1 MPNSN
6 TIPFRGGIAPN
17 ATYPKKQPL
26 KPSFYIFMKR
36 YLIKERPNWKQKVEA
51 IGFIFHSLEGKYWD
65 ESACYAF
72 SEAQIDALEEATK
85 TLYAMCLEA
94 VAKVVREKR
103 LHEFAIP
110 TAFHELVEQSW
121 LRGDTTLYG
130 RFDLAFDGETIK
142 MLEFNADT
150 PTSLLEASV
159 VQWYWLQDFNKNL
172 DQFNSIHEKLL
183 AQFQHFR
190 NKNIR
195 EMTFAC
201 IHSSQEDYM
210 TTAYLQ
216 DCATQAGL
224 LTDFLDIPDIG
235 WDGAHFVGLNEKPIR
250 NLFKLYPWEFI
261 FKEEFS
267 QFIPQT
273 NTKWIE
279 PLWKSILSNKMILK
293 ILWEI
298 YPNHPYLL
306 RTECSPSDMKS
317 YVKKPILSREG
328 ANIEIFEEGKV
339 VALSAGDYGE
349 EGYIYQEYVELPNF
363 MGNRP
368 VIGSWVIGNEASGI
382 GIRETNG
389 LIHDNLARFV
399 PHYFS

>member
-1 MPNSN
+1 
-6 TIPFRGGIAPN
+6 
-17 ATYPKKQPL
+17 
-26 KPSFYIFMKR
+26 MKR
-36 YLIKERPNWKQKVEA
+36 YIIKERPNWKQKVEQL
-51 IGFIFHSLEGKYWD
+51 GFIFHSSGGKYWD

-72 SEAQIDALEEATK
+72 TEVQIDALEDATK
-85 TLYAMCLEA
+85 TLYEMCLKA
-94 VAKVVREKR
+94 VAKVISEKR
-103 LHEFAIP
+103 LGEFAIP
-110 TAFHELVEQSW
+110 PMFHSFIEQSW
-121 LRGDTTLYG
+121 LRGDETLYG
-130 RFDLAFDGETIK
+130 RFDLAFDGDTIK

-172 DQFNSIHEKLL
+172 DQFNSLHEKML
-183 AQFQHFR
+183 AHFQTLKQ
-190 NKNIR
+190 KNIR

-201 IHSSQEDYM
+201 IQESDEDYM
-210 TTAYLQ
+210 TTAYLR
-216 DCATQAGL
+216 DCAQQAGL
-224 LTDFLDIPDIG
+224 VTEFLAIPDIG
-235 WDGAHFVGLNEKPIR
+235 WDGLFFVGMNEKPIR

-261 FKEEFS
+261 FQEEFG
-267 QFIPQT
+267 QFVPKTKT
-273 NTKWIE
+273 NWIE
-279 PLWKSILSNKMILK
+279 PLWKSILSNKMLLK
-293 ILWEI
+293 ILWEM

-306 RTECSPSDMKS
+306 RTELAPLDMKS

-339 VALSAGDYGE
+339 VALSAGDYGA
-349 EGYIYQEYVELPNF
+349 EGHIYQEYVELPNF

-368 VIGSWVIGNEASGI
+368 VIGSWIIGDAPSGI